1 MSTTATETVE
11 PPITNGSADT
21 GAGTGIS
28 QDGLEIPIIPFS
40 PFLHGTPSQRLSTAH
55 SILHAFRTSGFLYLS
70 DHPIP
75 ASTISTVFSHSAA
88 FFSRPQSQKDALAWL
103 TPQSNRGYVAFG
115 REQLSLTSD
124 NDEGV
129 ARLRAQNP
137 DLKESMEI
145 GREGVEGLPNQLPD
159 RFGDA
164 EGLEFTRVVREF
176 FDTCKE
182 LHRQVMRAIAVGMMG
197 LEDEGFFNGYTD
209 AGDNNLRLLHYPP
222 VEKRVFREKSEGRK
236 VRAGEHSD
244 YGSITLLF
252 QDEVGGLEVR
262 SPKGTFVRATPV
274 PGTIVVNAGDLLA
287 RWSNDTIKSTRHR
300 VVQPPDR
307 GEEAGGDGEAED
319 AMYGARYS
327 VAYFCNPNFDRWI
340 EALPGTWEDSG
351 GKKYPG
357 IRSGDYL
364 VQRLTATY

>member
-1 MSTTATETVE
+1 M
-11 PPITNGSADT
+11 
-21 GAGTGIS
+21 
-28 QDGLEIPIIPFS
+28 
-40 PFLHGTPSQRLSTAH
+40 
-55 SILHAFRTSGFLYLS
+55 
-70 DHPIP
+70 
-75 ASTISTVFSHSAA
+75 
-88 FFSRPQSQKDALAWL
+88 
-103 TPQSNRGYVAFG
+103 AFG
-115 REQLSLTSD
+115 REQLSLSEE
-124 NDEGV
+124 NDDEV
-129 ARLRAQNP
+129 KKLRAQNP

-159 RFGDA
+159 RLGDV
-164 EGLEFTRVVREF
+164 EGVEFTRVMREF
-176 FDTCKE
+176 FVTCKE
-182 LHRQVMRAIAVGMMG
+182 LHAEVMRAIALGMG
-197 LEDEGFFNGYTD
+197 LEEGFFDGYTD
-209 AGDNNLRLLHYPP
+209 QGDNNLRLLHYPP
-222 VEKRVFREKSEGRK
+222 VEKRVFRKTGGGAGEK

-300 VVQPPDR
+300 VVQPPDQGEKGN
-307 GEEAGGDGEAED
+307 GEEGQD

-351 GKKYPG
+351 GKRYPG